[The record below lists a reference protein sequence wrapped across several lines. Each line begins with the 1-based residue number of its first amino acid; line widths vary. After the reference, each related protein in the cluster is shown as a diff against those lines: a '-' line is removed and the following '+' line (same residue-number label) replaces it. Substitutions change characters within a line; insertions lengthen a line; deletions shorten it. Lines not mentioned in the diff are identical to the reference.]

1 MKRLFIFIISLML
14 TATSFA
20 STVDHQAFMQIMD
33 EMNYEMSQSASNAER
48 AQIAE
53 AYEKR
58 IEEAFL
64 AMSDE
69 EIAILRKELLS
80 KVPAKLKADIDL
92 LLSTIDFD
100 KLNKE
105 EKLHMLDQ
113 AVKNQYQSGASWDWD
128 EGYFANFLAS
138 IIIIPVALI
147 VIFYGL
153 TCGPSH
159 NCDR

>member
-1 MKRLFIFIISLML
+1 ML

-33 EMNYEMSQSASNAER
+33 EMNYEMSKSASYAER

-64 AMSDE
+64 AMSNE

-80 KVPAKLKADIDL
+80 KVPAQLKADIDL

-105 EKLHMLDQ
+105 EKLRMLDQ

-128 EGYFANFLAS
+128 EGYFADFLGF
-138 IIIIPVALI
+138 IIILPVGLI
-147 VIFYGL
+147 VLFYGL